1 MRRAAAN
8 VAPDAAAAQHERPL
22 RADARRNHERIL
34 RAARVVFA
42 DQGTDAQID
51 DVARRAKV
59 GVGTV
64 YRHFPTKDALMEAL
78 VRERFDE
85 IAGIAE
91 EALGREN
98 AWEAFS
104 DVVWRSAELNAR
116 DRGFC
121 DAVAFQDQTA
131 VVVECGLMPHI
142 EELMRRAVAQ
152 GAMREDATTVDVAL
166 LMCGMGSV
174 VRTIPAPDVWRRYVA
189 LMLDGL
195 RAN

>member
-1 MRRAAAN
+1 MARGTATVVPEPETTLA
-8 VAPDAAAAQHERPL
+8 RPL

-34 RAARVVFA
+34 KAARSVFA
-42 DQGTDAQID
+42 DQGADAQID

-64 YRHFPTKDALMEAL
+64 YRHFPTKDALLDAL

-85 IAGIAE
+85 ICVLADD
-91 EALGREN
+91 ALARDD
-98 AWEAFS
+98 AWEAFR
-104 DVVWRSAELNAR
+104 DLVWRSAELNAR

-121 DAVAFQDQTA
+121 DAIAYHDQTA
-131 VVVECGLMPHI
+131 VVVDCGLMGRVDQ
-142 EELMRRAVAQ
+142 LMRRAQAQ
-152 GAMREDATTVDVAL
+152 GALRADATTDDISL
-166 LMCGMGSV
+166 MMCGLGSV

-195 RAN
+195 RAS